1 MVTAIT
7 KTLNDP
13 AAALKD
19 QSKFAEWIA
28 GDKSRYENEV
38 DLWVSAV
45 IERM

>member
-7 KTLNDP
+7 KTLSDP
-13 AAALKD
+13 AAALRD

-28 GDKSRYENEV
+28 GDNARYETEV
-38 DLWVSAV
+38 DQWVSAV